1 MTMTV
6 TTYNLPSLW
15 TALLFGVPI
24 LPISLWVA
32 WSDLKFMKIPNKAVL
47 TLAAVYLVLG
57 PLALPFTLYLWGWA
71 LGAVVLVAGFIV
83 TSLGLVG
90 AGDSKFAA
98 AMAPFFIGGDAS
110 LILAL
115 FAGCLLGAFA
125 THRLF
130 RAIPA
135 FRGATAEWESWTH
148 KDFPMGLALSGTLS
162 FYFIAALLF
171 SA

>member
-1 MTMTV
+1 MTAAS
-6 TTYNLPSLW
+6 LPPVS
-15 TALLFGVPI
+15 TALCFLIPI

-32 WSDLKFMKIPNKAVL
+32 WSDLKFMKIPNTAVL
-47 TLAAVYLVLG
+47 TLAAVYLVIG
-57 PLALPFTLYLWGWA
+57 PIALPFPLYLWGWA
-71 LGAVVLVAGFIV
+71 LGFAVLVAGFIV

-115 FAGCLLGAFA
+115 FAGCLLAAFA

>member
-1 MTMTV
+1 MLTET
-6 TTYNLPSLW
+6 LPPLW
-15 TALLFGVPI
+15 TTLWFLAPI
-24 LPISLWVA
+24 LPISIWVS
-32 WSDLKFMKIPNKAVL
+32 WSDLKFMKIPNTAVL
-47 TLAAVYLVLG
+47 TLAAAYVVIG
-57 PLALPFTLYLWGWA
+57 PIALPFTLYLWGWA
-71 LGAVVLVAGFIV
+71 LGAAVLVVGFIV

-98 AMAPFFIGGDAS
+98 AMAPFFVGGDAS
-110 LILAL
+110 LICSL

-135 FRGATAEWESWTH
+135 FRGATRTWESWTH

>member
-1 MTMTV
+1 MTQ
-6 TTYNLPSLW
+6 LPPLW
-15 TALLFGVPI
+15 TALWFLIPI

-47 TLAAVYLVLG
+47 TLAAAYLVIG
-57 PLALPFTLYLWGWA
+57 PVALPFGLYLWGWA

-83 TSLGLVG
+83 TSLNLVG

-98 AMAPFFIGGDAS
+98 AMAPFFVGGD
-110 LILAL
+110 LRMILGL
-115 FAGCLLGAFA
+115 FAGCLLAAFA

-130 RAIPA
+130 GRIPA
-135 FRGATAEWESWTH
+135 FRSATAEWESWTH

>member
-1 MTMTV
+1 MGIQT
-6 TTYNLPSLW
+6 LPPLW
-15 TALLFGVPI
+15 TAIWFLIPI
-24 LPISLWVA
+24 LPICLWVA

-47 TLAAVYLVLG
+47 TLAAAYLLIG
-57 PLALPFTLYLWGWA
+57 PIALPFQLYLWGWA
-71 LGAVVLVAGFIV
+71 LGAAVLVAGFIV
-83 TSLGLVG
+83 TSLGYVG

-98 AMAPFFIGGDAS
+98 AMAPFFIGGDLR

-115 FAGCLLGAFA
+115 FAGCLLAAFA